1 MNMKKILLAA
11 VLILPLRLVAKELAW
26 YSGGHVGYAV
36 QKVYDPVVSKALDL
50 FSSDMLAVTGKRAE
64 KRADGSVVIFQ
75 MDKLNNKEMK
85 SLETFDVPYTKF
97 ITRRDAFWMGVR
109 RGKVVIVGSD
119 GRGTAYGILE
129 LSRRA
134 GVSPWIWW
142 GDAKPERRQRLTIDD
157 RFETLQ
163 SPSVEYRGLSLADT
177 EWSTKVWSRSHT
189 EPRVKGQQLG
199 PGYYHKLFELMLRLR
214 ANTLMAAEGEGKSAF
229 HAVKGNREVADSFAI
244 HVDPKV
250 TLTWR
255 DDNYGYLTHGADAD
269 PATGGGV
276 YYHLSY
282 GGVPHDYLWLAT
294 TQPGLICSELQLAY
308 ARNARRAWIAQ
319 IHDPKVAA
327 YPLSL
332 FMDMAWNITSASSQ
346 NVSAHLEQWL
356 SAQFGES
363 VGKQLLQPMAAFY
376 HLVGVRKPEFMGWG
390 QVASAAGHSTDG
402 IAPIQDTEFSAD
414 EFGNELERYIQSY
427 EAVKQQLQR
436 IEYNLPSDLQ
446 SAFFAAVKYPVYAA
460 AAMAVK
466 QLQAQEARHI
476 ARKENFHRDEDALES
491 AVRSWKAYREIA
503 LLTEQYNKQ
512 MADGKWLG
520 LMNMAPR
527 NLPVFMA
534 PLLPDQLTADELKQY
549 DTYQPEPTRMEL
561 DGCVVKN
568 AYDYTTATEGT
579 TVIDMLGHSMRAVA
593 LPKGG
598 SVSYR
603 FFADRGDAVL
613 RTALIPTHPLD
624 GGDLRYAVSVDGGEP
639 IVYSLSEAA
648 QSERW
653 KVNVLRGQSIRSEN
667 IRLSQ
672 GAHTLTI
679 TALDDHILLD
689 QWMIDYDTDRL
700 FYMFPIQPAY
710 AGAR

>member
-1 MNMKKILLAA
+1 MPGYADPGFDTLAVHAGAQPDPSTGARAVPIHLSTSFVFESSEHAVSLFNLERSGYVYSRISNPTNA
-11 VLILPLRLVAKELAW
+11 VLEQRVAALEGGIGAIATASGQAALHLGIATLMGA
-26 YSGGHVGYAV
+26 GGHIVA
-36 QKVYDPVVSKALDL
+36 STAL
-50 FSSDMLAVTGKRAE
+50 
-64 KRADGSVVIFQ
+64 
-75 MDKLNNKEMK
+75 
-85 SLETFDVPYTKF
+85 
-97 ITRRDAFWMGVR
+97 
-109 RGKVVIVGSD
+109 
-119 GRGTAYGILE
+119 
-129 LSRRA
+129 
-134 GVSPWIWW
+134 
-142 GDAKPERRQRLTIDD
+142 
-157 RFETLQ
+157 
-163 SPSVEYRGLSLADT
+163 
-177 EWSTKVWSRSHT
+177 
-189 EPRVKGQQLG
+189 
-199 PGYYHKLFELMLRLR
+199 
-214 ANTLMAAEGEGKSAF
+214 
-229 HAVKGNREVADSFAI
+229 
-244 HVDPKV
+244 
-250 TLTWR
+250 
-255 DDNYGYLTHGADAD
+255 
-269 PATGGGV
+269 
-276 YYHLSY
+276 Y
-282 GGVPHDYLWLAT
+282 GGSQNLLHYTLPRFGIET
-294 TQPGLICSELQLAY
+294 TFVQPGDLDAW
-308 ARNARRAWIAQ
+308 RAAIR
-319 IHDPKVAA
+319 PNTR
-327 YPLSL
+327 LL
-332 FMDMAWNITSASSQ
+332 
-346 NVSAHLEQWL
+346 
-356 SAQFGES
+356 FGES

-390 QVASAAGHSTDG
+390 QVASAAGHSADG

-491 AVRSWKAYREIA
+491 AVRSWKAYRELA

-512 MADGKWLG
+512 MADGKWQG

-527 NLPVFMA
+527 NQPVFMA

-561 DGCVVKN
+561 DGCIVKN